1 MLNGFAIPVAHC
13 GPITAVPVTALTNAF
28 LLSAKYAS
36 ANHCQLPFTNI
47 AEVFHQRAQPFGPPQ
62 TVTGKWGVWD
72 LMRGRTRFVI
82 HRGVGFRQIWR
93 SRRAPSTVRRR
104 HELFDA
110 LLRGAVHGTVLC
122 RVSGAV
128 AVYETGWDCRPR
140 RRWCP
145 RRLSPSAK
153 LRSNACAEYHQRR
166 PHITTAD

>member
-1 MLNGFAIPVAHC
+1 MALRFPGALWADNRRGSHRAYQCVFVIRKIRLRESLSTAFHEYCRGLSPARTTFRATSNGNGQVGRLGRHARQ
-13 GPITAVPVTALTNAF
+13 NAF
-28 LLSAKYAS
+28 CNPSWS
-36 ANHCQLPFTNI
+36 RISPDM
-47 AEVFHQRAQPFGPPQ
+47 AEPPRAE
-62 TVTGKWGVWD
+62 
-72 LMRGRTRFVI
+72 
-82 HRGVGFRQIWR
+82 
-93 SRRAPSTVRRR
+93 RRR